1 MQCHGRR
8 GGRRAPAL
16 LLGVLTS
23 ILVLGCAPKPLTLRA
38 DVTPI
43 VPSQRLQGMRVAVVD
58 VQDLRKEAK
67 TMGAH
72 RDGLA
77 RVTQH
82 AYEPGNDPRLVTQRL
97 LELMLLADGAQ
108 VVPPPYAQVRIAI
121 GIEKLEITTD
131 APLAGEETFGRVEI
145 VANLTDAAGRPLGT
159 GRFFQDVADEDHAD
173 RGLLGDA
180 LRDTLAQV
188 VAALQPARAMPGG
201 MPPPAMMPPGAPPA
215 ATAPSPQTMPPANSA
230 APAATMPPRPP
241 APTPP
246 PPVAPPPPAPSPTPF
261 HFPTD

>member
-1 MQCHGRR
+1 M
-8 GGRRAPAL
+8 
-16 LLGVLTS
+16 LGVLTS
-23 ILVLGCAPKPLTLRA
+23 VLWLGCAPKPLTLRT

-43 VPSQRLQGMRVAVVD
+43 VVSQRLQGMRVAVVD

-82 AYEPGNDPRLVTQRL
+82 AYEPGNDPRMVTQRL
-97 LELMLLADGAQ
+97 LELMLLAAGAQ
-108 VVPPPYAQVRIAI
+108 VVHPTYAQVRIAI

-131 APLAGEETFGRVEI
+131 APLAGEETFGRVEL
-145 VANLTDAAGRPLGT
+145 VASLTDGAGRQLGT

-180 LRDTLAQV
+180 LRDTLAQI
-188 VAALQPARAMPGG
+188 VAALRPAAAMPGAMPQPG
-201 MPPPAMMPPGAPPA
+201 MMPAPMPPPAPLPA
-215 ATAPSPQTMPPANSA
+215 PQTMPPASSA
-230 APAATMPPRPP
+230 APAATMPPTTAP
-241 APTPP
+241 APAPP
-246 PPVAPPPPAPSPTPF
+246 PPVAPPPPAPTPTPF